1 MKFEIKRYTLLY
13 IKYIN
18 KKDLLYSRGNYI
30 QYLVITYNGRESE
43 KQYIYKTESLFFT
56 PEINIIL

>member
-30 QYLVITYNGRESE
+30 QYLVIIYNGRESE
-43 KQYIYKTESLFFT
+43 REYMYVYVSLNHFA
-56 PEINIIL
+56 